1 MLTKILK
8 TLKNDKGSAYIDSAV
23 KLIISIIL
31 AAIVLFGFF
40 AILKSGVLPG
50 IQAHIDGNMNG
61 GQVQAMTDIGKAY
74 ARWKNDLMD
83 EVNGN
88 LDEISQSDEVRLIYG
103 LHAGLITI
111 EDFELSEEALFAKL
125 PEKAVIPEN
134 DTEILIYWYYSSI
147 QYIDGTHTTLMTR
160 EEFKNY
166 ERTDEGKAEIMEII
180 GS

>member
-1 MLTKILK
+1 MLNKILK

-23 KLIISIIL
+23 KLIIAIIL

-61 GQVQAMTDIGKAY
+61 GQAQAMTDVGKVY
-74 ARWKNDLMD
+74 AKWKNDLMD

-88 LDEISQSDEVRLIYG
+88 LDEISQSDEVRLIYA
-103 LHAGLITI
+103 LHTGLITA
-111 EDFELSEEALFAKL
+111 EDFELDEEALFAKL

-134 DTEILIYWYYSSI
+134 DPEILIYWYYSSL
-147 QYIDGTHTTLMTR
+147 QYIDGTDTTLMSR
-160 EEFKNY
+160 EEFESY
-166 ERTDEGKAEIMEII
+166 ERTDEGKIEIMEAI